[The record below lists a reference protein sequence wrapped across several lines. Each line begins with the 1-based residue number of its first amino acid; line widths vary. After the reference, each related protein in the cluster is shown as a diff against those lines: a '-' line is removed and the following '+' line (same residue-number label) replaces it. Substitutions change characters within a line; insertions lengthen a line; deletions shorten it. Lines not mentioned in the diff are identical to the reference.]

1 MDSEPNATVGTDAM
15 WVPSQLDSSWLSL
28 DPQKDHNQK
37 QLKRKRPDKQVNT
50 KIKQA
55 LSSRKNLVIPVI
67 LKDLTQFCL
76 WD

>member
-15 WVPSQLDSSWLSL
+15 QVPSQLDSSWLSL
-28 DPQKDHNQK
+28 DPQKDHHQK

-76 WD
+76 WN